1 MADIAPIT
9 LKDLT
14 EAKVSGDGVFDTLM
28 RGMVGHLELE
38 FNKNRLRGADYAQVY
53 LSSLTPVLQNAVVF
67 LLQKDEAANK
77 ANLVQAQ
84 IDMTKLQAELIQL
97 EIQREALT
105 RSLIEAQVKKIN
117 RDIQSMDITDQ
128 LLTAQVAQ
136 QKAETANTTQQL
148 QNLITQKSLL
158 DAQVLQQK
166 AETLI
171 AAQQLANLTS
181 QKGLIDAQVLEQTA
195 ATANTKQQLLN
206 LQAQEC
212 LLKAQYDIAM
222 LTKLQTTAQTVLIQQ
237 KTATERAQIVETGVD
252 DNSVIGRQK
261 ILYKAQSDGFQRDA
275 EQKAAKLMTDT
286 WNVRR
291 TTDSGT
297 VADSTNMLNDVTVGR
312 FIQKLAAGV
321 QA

>member
-14 EAKVSGDGVFDTLM
+14 EAKVSGEGIFDTLM

-77 ANLVQAQ
+77 ANLVLAQ
-84 IDMTKLQAELIQL
+84 IK
-97 EIQREALT
+97 
-105 RSLIEAQVKKIN
+105 LIEAQ
-117 RDIQSMDITDQ
+117 
-128 LLTAQVAQ
+128 TAQAVAQ
-136 QKAETANTTQQL
+136 TKNT
-148 QNLITQKSLL
+148 
-158 DAQVLQQK
+158 
-166 AETLI
+166 
-171 AAQQLANLTS
+171 
-181 QKGLIDAQVLEQTA
+181 EQE
-195 ATANTKQQLLN
+195 LLN

-212 LLKAQYDIAM
+212 LLKAQYDLAM

-275 EQKAAKLMTDT
+275 EQKAAKLLTDT

-291 TTDSGT
+291 TTDEGT
-297 VADSTNMLNDVTVGR
+297 VADSTNMLNDATIGR
-312 FIQKLAAGV
+312 AILKMLTGV

>member
-84 IDMTKLQAELIQL
+84 IDLTKLQGELIQL
-97 EIQREALT
+97 EIAREELT
-105 RSLIEAQVKKIN
+105 RGLIEAQI
-117 RDIQSMDITDQ
+117 RRIDREIQTMDLTDQ
-128 LLTAQVAQ
+128 MITAQ
-136 QKAETANTTQQL
+136 T
-148 QNLITQKSLL
+148 
-158 DAQVLQQK
+158 LQQK
-166 AETLI
+166 AETL
-171 AAQQLANLTS
+171 NTS
-181 QKGLIDAQVLEQTA
+181 
-195 ATANTKQQLLN
+195 QQLLN
-206 LQAQEC
+206 LKSQDLLTNAQVEQQKATTINTTQELLNLKAQEC
-212 LLKAQYDIAM
+212 LLKAQYDLAM
-222 LTKLQTTAQTVLIQQ
+222 LTKLQTTAQTSLIQQ
-237 KTATERAQIVETGVD
+237 KMATEKAQTVETGVD

-275 EQKAAKLMTDT
+275 EQKAAKLLTDT

-291 TTDSGT
+291 TTDEGT
-297 VADSTNMLNDVTVGR
+297 VADATNMLNDATIGR
-312 FIQKLAAGV
+312 AILKMLTGV

>member
-14 EAKVSGDGVFDTLM
+14 EAKVSGEGVFDTLM

-84 IDMTKLQAELIQL
+84 IDLTKLQGQLIEL
-97 EIQREALT
+97 EIAREELT
-105 RSLIEAQVKKIN
+105 RDLIEAQVDKIR
-117 RDIQSMDITDQ
+117 RDIVSADVND
-128 LLTAQVAQ
+128 ASVVAQ
-136 QKAETANTTQQL
+136 TKRIE
-148 QNLITQKSLL
+148 
-158 DAQVLQQK
+158 
-166 AETLI
+166 AETLNVAKQGLILDNQLLVSAKEIERATAEI
-171 AAQQLANLTS
+171 AQVKATTINTS
-181 QKGLIDAQVLEQTA
+181 QE
-195 ATANTKQQLLN
+195 LLN

-212 LLKAQYDIAM
+212 LLKAQYDLAM
-222 LTKLQTTAQTVLIQQ
+222 LNKLQTTAQTTLIQQ
-237 KTATERAQIVETGVD
+237 KTATERAQTVETGVD

-275 EQKAAKLMTDT
+275 EQKAAKLLTDT

-291 TTDSGT
+291 TTDEST
-297 VADSTNMLNDVTVGR
+297 VADATNMLNDATIGR
-312 FIQKLAAGV
+312 AILKMLTGV

>member
-84 IDMTKLQAELIQL
+84 IDLTKLQGELIQL
-97 EIQREALT
+97 EIAREELT
-105 RSLIEAQVKKIN
+105 RGLIEAQI
-117 RDIQSMDITDQ
+117 RRIDREIQTMDLTDQ
-128 LLTAQVAQ
+128 MITAQ
-136 QKAETANTTQQL
+136 T
-148 QNLITQKSLL
+148 
-158 DAQVLQQK
+158 LQQK
-166 AETLI
+166 AETL
-171 AAQQLANLTS
+171 NTS
-181 QKGLIDAQVLEQTA
+181 
-195 ATANTKQQLLN
+195 QQLLN
-206 LQAQEC
+206 LKSQDLLINAQVEQQKATTINTAQELLNLKAQEC
-212 LLKAQYDIAM
+212 LLKAQYDLAM
-222 LTKLQTTAQTVLIQQ
+222 LTKLQTTAQTSLIQQ
-237 KTATERAQIVETGVD
+237 KMATEKAQTVETGVD

-275 EQKAAKLMTDT
+275 EQKAAKLLTDT

-291 TTDSGT
+291 TTDEST
-297 VADSTNMLNDVTVGR
+297 VADATNMLNDATIGR
-312 FIQKLAAGV
+312 AILKMLTGV

>member
-84 IDMTKLQAELIQL
+84 IDLTKLQGQLIEL
-97 EIQREALT
+97 EIAREELT
-105 RSLIEAQVKKIN
+105 RDLIEAQVDKIR
-117 RDIQSMDITDQ
+117 RDIVSADVND
-128 LLTAQVAQ
+128 ASVVAQ
-136 QKAETANTTQQL
+136 TKRIE
-148 QNLITQKSLL
+148 
-158 DAQVLQQK
+158 
-166 AETLI
+166 AETLNVAKQGLILDNQLLVSAKEIERATAEI
-171 AAQQLANLTS
+171 AQVKATTINTS
-181 QKGLIDAQVLEQTA
+181 QE
-195 ATANTKQQLLN
+195 LLN

-212 LLKAQYDIAM
+212 LLKAQYDLAM
-222 LTKLQTTAQTVLIQQ
+222 LNKLQTTAQTTLIQQ
-237 KTATERAQIVETGVD
+237 KTATERAQTVETGVD

-275 EQKAAKLMTDT
+275 EQKAAKLLTDT

-291 TTDSGT
+291 TTDEGT
-297 VADSTNMLNDVTVGR
+297 VADATNMLNDATIGR
-312 FIQKLAAGV
+312 AILKMLTGV